1 MLGGSKSNM
10 EQVTLFTIT
19 SCIDCYKMKQ
29 HLKVRNI
36 PFVEVN
42 VMEQPE
48 RLKDLIKV
56 AGECQVPFLLKGKEV
71 LFLEDLS

>member
-1 MLGGSKSNM
+1 M

-19 SCIDCYKMKQ
+19 GCIDCYKMKQ
-29 HLKVRNI
+29 HLKERNI

-42 VMEQPE
+42 LMEQPE

-56 AGECQVPFLLKGKEV
+56 AGECQVPFLVKGEEA
-71 LFLEDLS
+71 LFLEDLN